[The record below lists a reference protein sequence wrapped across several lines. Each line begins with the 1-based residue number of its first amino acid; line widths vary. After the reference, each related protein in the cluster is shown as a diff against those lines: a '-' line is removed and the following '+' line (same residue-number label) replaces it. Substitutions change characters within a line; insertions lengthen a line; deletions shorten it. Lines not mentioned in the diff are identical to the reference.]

1 VIAKAPGEGH
11 FGPTVVSYLLYQY
24 HHQPVTQP
32 LWLEHLLELGVEISA
47 GQLSQILTLSLD
59 DFHQEKEAMLSAGI
73 EVSRYL
79 QADDTGARHEGKHGY
94 CTYIGKDLVA
104 WFKST
109 QSKSRV
115 NFLELLRAEQRDYVI
130 HAGALEYMQHRG
142 LPKAQLTVLESHGG
156 SFADH
161 AAWEQHLAEV
171 GIKSPRPVSLATEGA
186 LMGSVLTHGLPIEM
200 AIVSDEA
207 GQFNV
212 FAHALCWIHA
222 ERGISRLIPF
232 NDNQRKAQSWVQR
245 QIWNLY
251 GDLKTSQ
258 AAPTETLKQ
267 AISQGFDHLCAT
279 QTDFETLNPALKRL
293 HHNKA
298 DLLLV
303 LEKPWLPLHNN
314 LSERDIREYVKKR
327 KISGSTRSDL
337 GRRCRDT
344 FASLKK
350 TCRKHAISFWEYL
363 KDRVS
368 GKNAILPLPEIIR
381 QAAQAK

>member
-1 VIAKAPGEGH
+1 
-11 FGPTVVSYLLYQY
+11 VVSYLLYQY

-94 CTYIGKDLVA
+94 CTYMGKDLVA

-109 QSKSRV
+109 QSQSRV

-130 HAGALEYMQHRG
+130 HAGAREYMQHRG

-186 LMGSVLTHGLPIEM
+186 LMGSVLTPGLPIEM
-200 AIVSDEA
+200 RRGSSTSLPMPCA
-207 GQFNV
+207 G
-212 FAHALCWIHA
+212 
-222 ERGISRLIPF
+222 SMP
-232 NDNQRKAQSWVQR
+232 S
-245 QIWNLY
+245 
-251 GDLKTSQ
+251 
-258 AAPTETLKQ
+258 AA
-267 AISQGFDHLCAT
+267 SVG
-279 QTDFETLNPALKRL
+279 
-293 HHNKA
+293 
-298 DLLLV
+298 
-303 LEKPWLPLHNN
+303 
-314 LSERDIREYVKKR
+314 
-327 KISGSTRSDL
+327 
-337 GRRCRDT
+337 
-344 FASLKK
+344 
-350 TCRKHAISFWEYL
+350 
-363 KDRVS
+363 
-368 GKNAILPLPEIIR
+368 
-381 QAAQAK
+381 